1 MSKFKQLISPHSH
14 SHYSLD
20 GAATVQQ
27 IIKRNIELGASHV
40 TLTEH
45 GNMNSAMELF
55 YLCKKLN
62 VKPMLGIEAYV
73 ETPFLDFYRDYYQK
87 TIEEKNLEKGI

>member
-20 GAATVQQ
+20 GAATVHQ
-27 IIKRNIELGASHV
+27 IIKRNIELGATHV
-40 TLTEH
+40 SLTEH
-45 GNMNSAMELF
+45 GNMNSAMELY

-62 VKPMLGIEAYV
+62 VKPILGIEAYV
-73 ETPFLDFYRDYYQK
+73 ETPFLDFYRDLYFR
-87 TIEEKNLEKGI
+87 TIEEKDPEK